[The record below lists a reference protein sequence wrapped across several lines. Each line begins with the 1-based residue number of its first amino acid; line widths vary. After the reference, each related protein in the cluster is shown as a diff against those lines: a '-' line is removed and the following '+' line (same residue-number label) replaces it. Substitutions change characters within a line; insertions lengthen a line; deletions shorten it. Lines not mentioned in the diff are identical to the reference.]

1 MDNKFYEMQEKWIT
15 TEEGENIYFNNREK
29 LRQILSKRHGRQIAE
44 SEVVGLID
52 NEVLE
57 IDEEIYVYHEYNQPY

>member
-1 MDNKFYEMQEKWIT
+1 MSEFYEMQEKWIT
-15 TEEGENIYFNNREK
+15 TEEGDNIYFDNREE
-29 LRQILSKRHGRQIAE
+29 LLQILSKRHGRQIAE

>member
-1 MDNKFYEMQEKWIT
+1 MQEKWIT
-15 TEEGENIYFNNREK
+15 TEEGENLYFDNREE

-57 IDEEIYVYHEYNQPY
+57 IDEEIYVYHEYNQEY